1 MGIKSAKK
9 SNADKTNS
17 NENYTIGGLV
27 FPSYDLFDVLE
38 KINKNRS
45 FFYTETGEEF
55 DYEPIFDSYT
65 RRYDFDEFD
74 EICDNIMINISTF
87 KDIAKNDCR
96 IGEFLHNN
104 RLSNKFSSLFGSIYN
119 AFIEAMYSGNFNN
132 EIKEMQNKK
141 IKKIVRELAYIGID
155 PFTSHMV

>member
-1 MGIKSAKK
+1 MVIKSAKK

-17 NENYTIGGLV
+17 NENCTIGGLV
-27 FPSYDLFDVLE
+27 FPSYDLFGVLDM
-38 KINKNRS
+38 INKNLS

-65 RRYDFDEFD
+65 RRNDFDE
-74 EICDNIMINISTF
+74 IYDNIMINISTF
-87 KDIAKNDCR
+87 KDIAKNDNR
-96 IGEFLHNN
+96 VDVFLHNN

-119 AFIEAMYSGNFNN
+119 AFIEAMYSGNNFNS
-132 EIKEMQNKK
+132 EIKKMQNKK

-155 PFTSHMV
+155 PFTPHMV